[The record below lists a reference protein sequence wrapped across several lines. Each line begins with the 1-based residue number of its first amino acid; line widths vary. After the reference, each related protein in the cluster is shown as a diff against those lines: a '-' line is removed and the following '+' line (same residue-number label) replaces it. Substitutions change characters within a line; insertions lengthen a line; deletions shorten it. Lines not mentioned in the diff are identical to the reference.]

1 MSSIYTP
8 LQMCF
13 FDTGEIHWELI
24 DVFIDI
30 VFFADIMFSFF
41 SAYYNKIEALVSN
54 RRQIA
59 CEYLKTW
66 FLIDII
72 AIFPLHLIA
81 NTTLNSV
88 GKLARLPRIYHIIK
102 ASK

>member
-1 MSSIYTP
+1 
-8 LQMCF
+8 MCF
-13 FDTGEIHWELI
+13 LEEDDIVWEIMEI
-24 DVFIDI
+24 FIDI
-30 VFFADIMFSFF
+30 VFFADIVISFF

-59 CEYLKTW
+59 CGYLKTW
-66 FLIDII
+66 FLIDLI
-72 AIFPLHLIA
+72 AIFPLQLVA

>member
-1 MSSIYTP
+1 MS
-8 LQMCF
+8 F
-13 FDTGEIHWELI
+13 FDYSEIEWTIVEI
-24 DVFIDI
+24 FIDI
-30 VFFADIMFSFF
+30 VFFADIVFSFF

-54 RRQIA
+54 RKEIT
-59 CEYLKTW
+59 CGYLKTW
-66 FLIDII
+66 FFIDMI
-72 AIFPLHLIA
+72 AIFPLQLVA